1 MATLTYIFQAAMGQC
16 STLPGG
22 DGERLVRENGR
33 KESLDFSNIEHREP
47 PPESMRMQITPYREA
62 AVSVPET
69 AIRTRCYKLNLD
81 CKQRSSSTIQG
92 PYAECQPYLTYSSS
106 TDDSTGSPIT
116 VAIQTAQLFRGIRVD
131 SNGIIISQN
140 ARATR
145 SSRGKVSKRGEKSRQ
160 ASKIDKAIEGESNEL
175 VSLIPIG
182 EYDDMKQLVRDGSR
196 KLREASGMPDTAL
209 LAQNRYRK
217 YPLSSGGAPRP
228 LKQHPRDSVPK
239 RSKSK
244 TMHPGD
250 EQEDFAWNLWNCGVE
265 SRTYQRRV
273 G

>member
-22 DGERLVRENGR
+22 DGERLREHGR

-47 PPESMRMQITPYREA
+47 PPESMRMQISPYREA
-62 AVSVPET
+62 ASSIPET
-69 AIRTRCYKLNLD
+69 AVRTRCYKLNLD
-81 CKQRSSSTIQG
+81 SKQRSSSTIQG
-92 PYAECQPYLTYSSS
+92 PYAETQPYLTYSSS
-106 TDDSTGSPIT
+106 TDDSTGSAT
-116 VAIQTAQLFRGIRVD
+116 GVAIQTAQLFRGIRVD
-131 SNGIIISQN
+131 ASGTIVSQN

-160 ASKIDKAIEGESNEL
+160 AAKIDKAVEGESTQL

-228 LKQHPRDSVPK
+228 LKQHPRDSAPK
-239 RSKSK
+239 RSKNK
-244 TMHPGD
+244 NMHPGD

-265 SRTYQRRV
+265 TRTYQRGRV